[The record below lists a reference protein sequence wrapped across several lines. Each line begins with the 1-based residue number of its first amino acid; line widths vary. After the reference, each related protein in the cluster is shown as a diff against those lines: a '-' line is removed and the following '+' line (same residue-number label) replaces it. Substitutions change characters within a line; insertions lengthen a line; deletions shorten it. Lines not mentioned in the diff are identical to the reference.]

1 MQGGVLKN
9 RDNRIE
15 SYLIVDYLLYS
26 TALTMLDPIIDVPNK
41 TTSNASFYTV
51 FYEKARILIL
61 VDLHKIQSIFE
72 SNITGLAK
80 LCL

>member
-1 MQGGVLKN
+1 
-9 RDNRIE
+9 
-15 SYLIVDYLLYS
+15 
-26 TALTMLDPIIDVPNK
+26 MLDPIIDIPNK
-41 TTSNASFYTV
+41 TTSNASFHTV

-72 SNITGLAK
+72 GNIMSLTK

>member
-15 SYLIVDYLLYS
+15 SYIILDYLLYS
-26 TALTMLDPIIDVPNK
+26 TALTMLGPSIDVPNK
-41 TTSNASFYTV
+41 TTSNASFDAV
-51 FYEKARILIL
+51 FYKKARILIL

-72 SNITGLAK
+72 GNISSLAK